1 MKKIFALIMSAALVL
16 CGCNGDNADSS
27 SAESNESIDQSNESV
42 AQSNPS
48 DSSEPMDESSAPNF
62 SVPEEDEEKQLPRLI
77 IGGIEVTADNRS
89 DVFGDGT
96 VKVEYS
102 KDDDTYFI
110 TLDNAKIECDVLPDS
125 PEMESVNGII
135 SDSHIQITLIG
146 ENEIIYEYSA
156 PDYIWCRGITYTGD
170 GMGSLTVTGTGSL
183 DMNLGGKDNLS
194 VVYGIDYKS
203 VIIAE
208 NTTVDI
214 KTVGGDAIGVSA
226 WEMSVGDGGAL
237 TVDVDSNAPILGVAM
252 NVSDIS
258 VNGGELEV
266 IDRKDEPNKSFS
278 MSSFMFAPEIY
289 VGGNGRITLRGHDTV
304 FNGNYFRLSCGKYLP
319 KVLVSDNFHADLM
332 GRMPD
337 EAEIIYGEIIGL
349 AESKYISV
357 QGGNN
362 DRYNLWVGGVNVTT
376 ENASDIFD
384 DGSVSF
390 DGDCNLILNNAEIT
404 GGDVVE
410 LPYVSMEYAVYF
422 GCRDSDLSL
431 KLLGNNTV
439 SCSSKDVGISC
450 GISTQ
455 NTLTVSSDGEG
466 KLTVN
471 AGEGNGMYGYS
482 CGIQCG
488 DYRQN
493 SGEVNA
499 FGEKANA
506 PSPYGASYG
515 IYSYRNVNVSG
526 GKLYA
531 QCGNA
536 EFCVPVEC
544 QKKEAPEAEIE
555 EKENSISISVK

>member
-1 MKKIFALIMSAALVL
+1 MKKIFILILSAALVL
-16 CGCNGDNADSS
+16 CGCNGDNGDSS
-27 SAESNESIDQSNESV
+27 SAESNDSIDQSNESI

-48 DSSEPMDESSAPNF
+48 DSSEPMEESSAPDF
-62 SVPEEDEEKQLPRLI
+62 SVPDEDEENQLPRLI
-77 IGGIEVTADNRS
+77 IGGINVTADNS
-89 DVFGDGT
+89 DDVFGDGR

-110 TLDNAKIECDVLPDS
+110 TLNNAKIQCDVLPDS

-156 PDYIWCRGITYTGD
+156 PDYIWCRGVSYTGD

-194 VVYGIDYKS
+194 VVYGIEYNH
-203 VIIAE
+203 VIIEE

-214 KTVGGDAIGVSA
+214 KAVGGDAIGVSA
-226 WEMSVGDGGAL
+226 WEMSVGEDGAL
-237 TVDVDSNAPILGVAM
+237 MVDVDSYAPILGVAM
-252 NVSDIS
+252 EVSDIS
-258 VNGGELEV
+258 VNGGILEV
-266 IDRKDEPNKSFS
+266 IDRKDEPNKTTS

-319 KVLVSDNFHADLM
+319 KVLVSDNFHADAM

-349 AESKYISV
+349 AESKYVSV

-376 ENASDIFD
+376 KNASDIFG

-390 DGDCNLILNNAEIT
+390 NDGCNLILNNAEIT
-404 GGDVVE
+404 GGAVVE
-410 LPYVSMEYAVYF
+410 LPYVSMEYAIFF
-422 GCRDSDLSL
+422 GSCDFDLSL
-431 KLLGNNTV
+431 KLMGNNII
-439 SCSSKDVGISC
+439 SCHAKDVGISC
-450 GISTQ
+450 GISTEGA
-455 NTLTVSSDGEG
+455 LAVSSDGEG
-466 KLTVN
+466 RLTVN
-471 AGEGNGMYGYS
+471 ANEGNGMYGYS

-515 IYSYRNVNVSG
+515 IYSYQNVNVSG

-544 QKKEAPEAEIE
+544 QKIEAPEAEIDE
-555 EKENSISISVK
+555 RENSISIIVK